1 MKKIF
6 TLMAV
11 AVTAISMSAATYGI
25 LVNNKTFYEAA
36 PLGNKD
42 YQDRDQYLASVN
54 LQQGDTW
61 CVYDET
67 NKAKFMIALESGD
80 GSAKA
85 NFTEGEQSATCNV
98 AGCYDFYI
106 KLKWE
111 DNSMWVQSGT
121 NCTAT
126 GRDISDTPGPGP
138 DPQPS
143 GESYWYWKGFV
154 DGVELNNEMEGGIFY
169 DGMSEITVNEAGYIF
184 VVYQVQGV
192 PGVQYMTDGWQG
204 TDITHA
210 TMSNCGTCDNGNK
223 LYIPAGTHTLYLYDN
238 GDGTVEL
245 SRVQLPGKPLID
257 GGQGIENTK
266 VMPRGG
272 KVIIDGELRIVH
284 GDKVYDATGR
294 QL

>member
-1 MKKIF
+1 
-6 TLMAV
+6 
-11 AVTAISMSAATYGI
+11 
-25 LVNNKTFYEAA
+25 
-36 PLGNKD
+36 
-42 YQDRDQYLASVN
+42 
-54 LQQGDTW
+54 
-61 CVYDET
+61 
-67 NKAKFMIALESGD
+67 
-80 GSAKA
+80 
-85 NFTEGEQSATCNV
+85 
-98 AGCYDFYI
+98 
-106 KLKWE
+106 
-111 DNSMWVQSGT
+111 
-121 NCTAT
+121 
-126 GRDISDTPGPGP
+126 
-138 DPQPS
+138 
-143 GESYWYWKGFV
+143 
-154 DGVELNNEMEGGIFY
+154 MEGGIFY